1 MRTMRVMRFNDSSD
15 APALI
20 AGTAPV
26 PQPGRG
32 EMLIR
37 VHAAGVTPTELLWY
51 PTSHTLDG
59 GRRTGAVPGHEF
71 SGVVEAVAADV
82 DPDQIGREVFGMND
96 WFADGATA
104 DYCISSSTSLAAK
117 PSRLSHLEAASVPI
131 GALTARQ
138 GLFERAK
145 LQAGERILIHGGSG
159 AVGVFAI
166 QFARRAG
173 AHVVTTASA
182 RNFDFLSQLGA
193 NEVIDYRMDRF
204 EDRARD
210 LDVVFDT
217 VGGETLKRS
226 WSLLEP
232 RGRAVTIAADSE
244 GTKDERIEKAFFIVE
259 PNQKELTE
267 ISRLLD
273 SGDLQC
279 FVDAVVPFDRASDAY
294 CGTIKERRGRGK
306 KVLSVITAI

>member
-59 GRRTGAVPGHEF
+59 GRRTGAIPGHEF

>member
-1 MRTMRVMRFNDSSD
+1 MRVMRFNDSSD

>member
-1 MRTMRVMRFNDSSD
+1 MKTMNIMRFNDSFD

-26 PQPGRG
+26 PQPGGG
-32 EMLIR
+32 EILIR
-37 VHAAGVTPTELLWY
+37 VHAAGVTPTELQWY
-51 PTSHTLDG
+51 PTTHTPEG
-59 GRRTGAVPGHEF
+59 RRRTGAIPGHEF

-82 DPDQIGREVFGMND
+82 DPDQIGHEVFGMND
-96 WFADGATA
+96 WFTDGASA
-104 DYCISSSTSLAAK
+104 DYCVSASTSVAEK
-117 PSRLSHLEAASVPI
+117 PSRLSQLDAASVPI
-131 GALTARQ
+131 GALTAWQ

-159 AVGVFAI
+159 SVGVFAI
-166 QFARRAG
+166 QLARRAG
-173 AHVVTTASA
+173 AHVITTASA

-193 NEVIDYRMDRF
+193 DEVIDYRTDRF

-210 LDVVFDT
+210 IDVVFDA

-226 WSLLEP
+226 WSLLKP
-232 RGRAVTIAADSE
+232 RGRVVTIAADSE

-306 KVLSVITAI
+306 LVLSIVNAI

>member
-1 MRTMRVMRFNDSSD
+1 MRFNDSSD

-51 PTSHTLDG
+51 PTTHTPEG
-59 GRRTGAVPGHEF
+59 GRRTSAIPGHEF

-82 DPDQIGREVFGMND
+82 DPDQVGREVFGLND
-96 WFADGATA
+96 WYADGATA

-131 GALTARQ
+131 GALTAWQ

-159 AVGVFAI
+159 AIGVFAI
-166 QFARRAG
+166 QLARRAG

-182 RNFDFLSQLGA
+182 RSFDFLSQLGA

-226 WSLLEP
+226 WSLLRS
-232 RGRAVTIAADSE
+232 RGRTVTIAADSE

-273 SGDLQC
+273 TGELQC
-279 FVDAVVPFDRASDAY
+279 FVDAVVPFVRASDAY
-294 CGTIKERRGRGK
+294 CGAIEARRGRGK
-306 KVLSVITAI
+306 MVLSIITAI

>member
-1 MRTMRVMRFNDSSD
+1 MRFNDSSD
-15 APALI
+15 APALM

-26 PQPGRG
+26 PEPSRG
-32 EMLIR
+32 KMLIR
-37 VHAAGVTPTELLWY
+37 VHAAG
-51 PTSHTLDG
+51 
-59 GRRTGAVPGHEF
+59 
-71 SGVVEAVAADV
+71 
-82 DPDQIGREVFGMND
+82 REVFGMSD

-104 DYCISSSTSLAAK
+104 DYCTSASTSVSEK
-117 PSRLSHLEAASVPI
+117 PSRLSHPEAASVPI
-131 GALTARQ
+131 GALTAWQ
-138 GLFERAK
+138 GLFERGR

-166 QFARRAG
+166 QLSRRTG
-173 AHVVTTASA
+173 AHVITTASA
-182 RNFDFLSQLGA
+182 RNFDFLSHLGA

-226 WSLLEP
+226 WSLLKP
-232 RGRAVTIAADSE
+232 QGRMVTIAADSE

-273 SGDLQC
+273 SGELQC
-279 FVDAVVPFDRASDAY
+279 FVDAVVPFVRASDAY
-294 CGTIKERRGRGK
+294 CGTIEARRGRGK
-306 KVLSVITAI
+306 MVLSIITAI

>member
-1 MRTMRVMRFNDSSD
+1 MRVMRFNDSSD

-59 GRRTGAVPGHEF
+59 GRRTGAIPGHEF